1 MQTEIHL
8 PMSALRVERESAC
21 PVHFLW
27 DSVGA
32 GRWLVR
38 LGFLGFL
45 TAGLLMT
52 ASVMVHASSLKSA
65 SGAVALASAAAW
77 LVGHALTRVKRSLTR

>member
-1 MQTEIHL
+1 MQTEIHV
-8 PMSALRVERESAC
+8 PMSAVRVERESAC

-45 TAGLLMT
+45 AAGLLMT
-52 ASVMVHASSLKSA
+52 ASVMVHLTALKHA
-65 SGAVALASAAAW
+65 SGAVALASVTAW
-77 LVGHALTRVKRSLTR
+77 LVGHALTRLKRLLSR

>member
-1 MQTEIHL
+1 MRPMMQ
-8 PMSALRVERESAC
+8 RESAC

-38 LGFLGFL
+38 LGFLRFVV
-45 TAGLLMT
+45 AGLMMT
-52 ASVMVHASSLKSA
+52 LAGMLHTNALRDV
-65 SGAVALASAAAW
+65 SGGVVLGSAAAW
-77 LVGHALTRVKRSLTR
+77 LVGHALTRTQRAWLSRSR